1 MPVAILFFC
10 KESFVRVY
18 AGAFIIFCVAHREE
32 FLGEEQKVFYVFICY
47 KHNTQTH
54 THTLT
59 HAGKSYPQQN
69 STRKNKIKRKLLFS
83 PVPGVSG

>member
-32 FLGEEQKVFYVFICY
+32 FLGEEQKVFFMCLYATNITH
-47 KHNTQTH
+47 KHTH
-54 THTLT
+54 THLHTQAKVIRNKTVRAKTKLSASFSF
-59 HAGKSYPQQN
+59 HLYP
-69 STRKNKIKRKLLFS
+69 
-83 PVPGVSG
+83 G